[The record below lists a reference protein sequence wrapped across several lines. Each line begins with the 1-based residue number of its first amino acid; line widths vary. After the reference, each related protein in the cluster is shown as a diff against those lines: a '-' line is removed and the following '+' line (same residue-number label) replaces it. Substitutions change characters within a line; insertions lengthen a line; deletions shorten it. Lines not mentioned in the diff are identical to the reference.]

1 MFNAELINLL
11 IGANDG
17 TEFFRHKKLWDTYKK
32 LKKEIVEFFTRST
45 KTASSYKITGKK
57 ANLLTKISQSYL

>member
-32 LKKEIVEFFTRST
+32 IYEIVEFLQDQQKLR
-45 KTASSYKITGKK
+45 
-57 ANLLTKISQSYL
+57 LLIR